1 MKSAIEIGDGA
12 REGAAY
18 ESLGNTYYFQG
29 DYRKSI
35 KCHEKQLKIAI
46 QVGDRARE
54 RRAYRNLGKA
64 STHWVNLKRPLSIK
78 KKI

>member
-1 MKSAIEIGDGA
+1 MEKIKVERSIIFQI
-12 REGAAY
+12 
-18 ESLGNTYYFQG
+18 SYF
-29 DYRKSI
+29 RKTVV
-35 KCHEKQLKIAI
+35 KKLRVQLKIAI